1 MKEER
6 KYAIIVTLIA
16 VLLCA
21 LTIFVGV
28 KICDLINERDA
39 LKERVSDIA
48 TTEEPTEEEFSG
60 LVEIPINATFD
71 TADLTFVEEST
82 NGVGDKVK
90 VYKDK
95 DGNEFTVNEEGRLI
109 RTMSKPGAWSED
121 AAMDADALLDIAH
134 AYMVDT
140 YGADFEPFAHSATHR
155 NRTTEDHQSFI
166 IEYRN
171 ATEDQFYFICIWDN
185 GVVLWSQ
192 FSNTTDVQTAE

>member
-6 KYAIIVTLIA
+6 KYAVIVTLIA

-39 LKERVSDIA
+39 LKERVSDIV
-48 TTEEPTEEEFSG
+48 TTEEPTEEESSG
-60 LVEIPINATFD
+60 LVEIPTDATFD

-95 DGNEFTVNEEGRLI
+95 DSNEFTVNEEGRLI

-121 AAMDADALLDIAH
+121 AAMDADALLDVAH

-140 YGADFEPFAHSATHR
+140 YGADFAPFAYTATHR
-155 NRTTEDHQSFI
+155 NRTTDNHQSYI

>member
-6 KYAIIVTLIA
+6 KYAVIVTLIA

-39 LKERVSDIA
+39 LKERVSDIV
-48 TTEEPTEEEFSG
+48 TTEEPTEEESSG
-60 LVEIPINATFD
+60 LVEIPTDATFD

-95 DGNEFTVNEEGRLI
+95 DDNEFTVNEEGRLI
-109 RTMSKPGAWSED
+109 RTMSNPGAWSED
-121 AAMDADALLDIAH
+121 TAIDADTLLDVAH
-134 AYMVDT
+134 AYMADT
-140 YGADFEPFAHSATHR
+140 YGADFEPFAYTATHR
-155 NRTTEDHQSFI
+155 NRTTDNHQSFI

-192 FSNTTDVQTAE
+192 FSNTADVQTAE

>member
-1 MKEER
+1 MKEEG
-6 KYAIIVTLIA
+6 KYDVIVTLIA

-28 KICDLINERDA
+28 KTCALISERDA
-39 LKERVSDIA
+39 LNERASDIV

-60 LVEIPINATFD
+60 LVEIPTDTTFD

-95 DGNEFTVNEEGRLI
+95 DDNEFTVNEEGRLI

-121 AAMDADALLDIAH
+121 TAMDADTLLDVAH
-134 AYMVDT
+134 AYMADT
-140 YGADFEPFAHSATHR
+140 YGADFEPFAYTATHR
-155 NRTTEDHQSFI
+155 NRTTDNHQSFI

-185 GVVLWSQ
+185 GVILWSQ
-192 FSNTTDVQTAE
+192 FSNTADVQTAE

>member
-6 KYAIIVTLIA
+6 KYAVIVTLIA

-39 LKERVSDIA
+39 LKEQVSDIV
-48 TTEEPTEEEFSG
+48 TTEEPTEEESSG
-60 LVEIPINATFD
+60 LVEIPTDTTFD

-95 DGNEFTVNEEGRLI
+95 DDNEFTVNEEGRLI

-121 AAMDADALLDIAH
+121 AAMDTDALLDVAH

-140 YGADFEPFAHSATHR
+140 YGADFEPFAYTATHR
-155 NRTTEDHQSFI
+155 NRTTDNHQSYI

-192 FSNTTDVQTAE
+192 FSNTVDVQTAE

>member
-6 KYAIIVTLIA
+6 KYAFIVTAIA

-39 LKERVSDIA
+39 LKERVSDIVA
-48 TTEEPTEEEFSG
+48 TEEPTEEEFSG
-60 LVEIPINATFD
+60 LVEIPTDTTFD

-121 AAMDADALLDIAH
+121 AAMDADALLDVAH
-134 AYMVDT
+134 AYMADT
-140 YGADFEPFAHSATHR
+140 YGDDFAPFAYTATHR
-155 NRTTEDHQSFI
+155 NRTTDDHQSFI

>member
-6 KYAIIVTLIA
+6 KYAVIVTLIA

-39 LKERVSDIA
+39 LKEQVSDIV
-48 TTEEPTEEEFSG
+48 TTEEPTEEESSG
-60 LVEIPINATFD
+60 LVEIPTDATFD

-95 DGNEFTVNEEGRLI
+95 DGNEFTANEEGRLI

-121 AAMDADALLDIAH
+121 TAMDADALLDVAH

-140 YGADFEPFAHSATHR
+140 YGADFEPFAYTATHR
-155 NRTTEDHQSFI
+155 NRTTDNHQSFI

-171 ATEDQFYFICIWDN
+171 ATEDQLTELETVYNNLVDLATDRGIYVD
-185 GVVLWSQ
+185 
-192 FSNTTDVQTAE
+192 TTN

>member
-6 KYAIIVTLIA
+6 KYAVIVTAIA

-28 KICDLINERDA
+28 KICELINERDA
-39 LKERVSDIA
+39 LKEQVSDIV
-48 TTEEPTEEEFSG
+48 TTEESSG
-60 LVEIPINATFD
+60 LVEIPTDTTFN
-71 TADLTFVEEST
+71 TAELTFVEEST
-82 NGVGDKVK
+82 NGVGEKTK

-95 DGNEFTVNEEGRLI
+95 DGNEFAVNEEGRLI

-121 AAMDADALLDIAH
+121 AAMDADALLDVAH

-140 YGADFEPFAHSATHR
+140 YGADFAPFAYAATHR
-155 NRTTEDHQSFI
+155 NRTTDNHQSYI

-171 ATEDQFYFICIWDN
+171 ASENQFYFVCIWDN

-192 FSNTTDVQTAE
+192 FSNTTDVQTVE

>member
-6 KYAIIVTLIA
+6 KYAVIVTLIA

-39 LKERVSDIA
+39 LKERVSDIV

-60 LVEIPINATFD
+60 LVEIPTDATFD

-82 NGVGDKVK
+82 NGVGDKAK

-121 AAMDADALLDIAH
+121 AAMDADALLDVAH

-140 YGADFEPFAHSATHR
+140 YGADFAPFAYTATHR
-155 NRTTEDHQSFI
+155 NRTTDNHQSYI

-192 FSNTTDVQTAE
+192 FSNTVDVQTAE

>member
-1 MKEER
+1 MW
-6 KYAIIVTLIA
+6 
-16 VLLCA
+16 
-21 LTIFVGV
+21 
-28 KICDLINERDA
+28 KI
-39 LKERVSDIA
+39 
-48 TTEEPTEEEFSG
+48 PTDT
-60 LVEIPINATFD
+60 TFD

-95 DGNEFTVNEEGRLI
+95 DDNEFTVNEEGRLI

-121 AAMDADALLDIAH
+121 AAMDADALLDVAH
-134 AYMVDT
+134 AYMIDT
-140 YGADFEPFAHSATHR
+140 YGADFTPFAYTATHR
-155 NRTTEDHQSFI
+155 NRTTDDHQSYI

>member
-6 KYAIIVTLIA
+6 KYAVIVTLIA

-48 TTEEPTEEEFSG
+48 TTEEPTEEESSG
-60 LVEIPINATFD
+60 LVEIPTDATFD

-109 RTMSKPGAWSED
+109 RTMSEPGAWSED
-121 AAMDADALLDIAH
+121 AAMDADALRDVAH
-134 AYMVDT
+134 AYMADT
-140 YGADFEPFAHSATHR
+140 YGDDFTPFAYTATHR
-155 NRTTEDHQSFI
+155 NRTTDDHQSYI

>member
-6 KYAIIVTLIA
+6 KYAVIVTVIA

-28 KICDLINERDA
+28 KICELINERDA
-39 LKERVSDIA
+39 LKEQVSDIA
-48 TTEEPTEEEFSG
+48 TTEEPTEESSG
-60 LVEIPINATFD
+60 LVEIPTDTTFD
-71 TADLTFVEEST
+71 TAELTFVEEST
-82 NGVGDKVK
+82 NGVGEKVK

-95 DGNEFTVNEEGRLI
+95 DSNEFTVNEEGRLI

-121 AAMDADALLDIAH
+121 AAMDADALLDVAH

-140 YGADFEPFAHSATHR
+140 YGADFAPFAYTATHR
-155 NRTTEDHQSFI
+155 NRTTDDHQSYI

-171 ATEDQFYFICIWDN
+171 ATEDQFYFVCIWDN

-192 FSNTTDVQTAE
+192 FSNTADVQTAE

>member
-6 KYAIIVTLIA
+6 KYAVIVTAIA

-39 LKERVSDIA
+39 LKERASDIV
-48 TTEEPTEEEFSG
+48 TTEEPTEEESSG
-60 LVEIPINATFD
+60 LVEIPTDTTFD
-71 TADLTFVEEST
+71 TADLTFVEESA
-82 NGVGDKVK
+82 NGVGDKAK

-121 AAMDADALLDIAH
+121 TAMDADTLLDVAH
-134 AYMVDT
+134 AYMADT
-140 YGADFEPFAHSATHR
+140 YGADFAPFAYTATHR
-155 NRTTEDHQSFI
+155 NRTTDNHQSFI

-185 GVVLWSQ
+185 GVILWSQ
-192 FSNTTDVQTAE
+192 FSNTADVQTAE

>member
-6 KYAIIVTLIA
+6 KYAVIVTLIA

-48 TTEEPTEEEFSG
+48 TTEEPTEEESSG
-60 LVEIPINATFD
+60 LVEIPTDATFD

-82 NGVGDKVK
+82 NGVGEKVK

-109 RTMSKPGAWSED
+109 RTMSKPGVWSED
-121 AAMDADALLDIAH
+121 AAMDADALLDVAH

-140 YGADFEPFAHSATHR
+140 YGDDFTPFAYTDTHR
-155 NRTTEDHQSFI
+155 NRTTDDHQSFI

>member
-6 KYAIIVTLIA
+6 KYAVIVTLIA

-39 LKERVSDIA
+39 LKEQVSDIV
-48 TTEEPTEEEFSG
+48 TTEEPTEEESSG
-60 LVEIPINATFD
+60 LVGIPTDATFD

-95 DGNEFTVNEEGRLI
+95 DDNEFTANEEGRLI

-121 AAMDADALLDIAH
+121 TAMDADALLDVAH

-140 YGADFEPFAHSATHR
+140 YGADFEPFAYTATHR
-155 NRTTEDHQSFI
+155 NRTTGNHQSFI

-192 FSNTTDVQTAE
+192 FSNTADVQTAE

>member
-6 KYAIIVTLIA
+6 KYAVIVTLIA

-39 LKERVSDIA
+39 LKERVSDIV

-60 LVEIPINATFD
+60 LVEIPTDTTFD

-95 DGNEFTVNEEGRLI
+95 DGDEFTVNEEGRLI

-121 AAMDADALLDIAH
+121 AAMDADALLDVAH
-134 AYMVDT
+134 AYMADT
-140 YGADFEPFAHSATHR
+140 YGDDFTPFAYTATHR
-155 NRTTEDHQSFI
+155 NRTTDNHQSYI

-171 ATEDQFYFICIWDN
+171 VTEDQFYFICIWDN

>member
-6 KYAIIVTLIA
+6 KYAVIVTLIA

-39 LKERVSDIA
+39 LKERVSDIV
-48 TTEEPTEEEFSG
+48 TTEEPTEEESSG
-60 LVEIPINATFD
+60 LVEIPTDTTFD

-82 NGVGDKVK
+82 NGVGDKVR

-95 DGNEFTVNEEGRLI
+95 DDKEFTVNEEGRLI

-121 AAMDADALLDIAH
+121 AAMDADALLDVAH
-134 AYMVDT
+134 AYMANT
-140 YGADFEPFAHSATHR
+140 YGDDFTPFAYTATHR
-155 NRTTEDHQSFI
+155 NRTTDNHQSYI

>member
-6 KYAIIVTLIA
+6 KYAVIVTLIA

-39 LKERVSDIA
+39 LKERVSDIVA
-48 TTEEPTEEEFSG
+48 TEEPTEEESSG
-60 LVEIPINATFD
+60 LVEIPTDATFD
-71 TADLTFVEEST
+71 TADLTFVEEGT
-82 NGVGDKVK
+82 NGVGEKVK

-121 AAMDADALLDIAH
+121 AAMDADALLDAAH
-134 AYMVDT
+134 AYMADT
-140 YGADFEPFAHSATHR
+140 YGGDFTPFAYTATHR
-155 NRTTEDHQSFI
+155 NRTTDDHQSYI

-192 FSNTTDVQTAE
+192 FSNTADVQTAE

>member
-6 KYAIIVTLIA
+6 KYAVIVTLIA

-39 LKERVSDIA
+39 LKERASDIV

-60 LVEIPINATFD
+60 LVEIPTDTTFD
-71 TADLTFVEEST
+71 TADLTFVEENT

-95 DGNEFTVNEEGRLI
+95 DGNEFTVNEEDRLV

-121 AAMDADALLDIAH
+121 AAMDADALLDVAH

-140 YGADFEPFAHSATHR
+140 YGADFAPFAYAATHS
-155 NRTTEDHQSFI
+155 NRTTDDHKSYI

-171 ATEDQFYFICIWDN
+171 ATENQFYFICIWDN

-192 FSNTTDVQTAE
+192 FSDTADVQTAE

>member
-6 KYAIIVTLIA
+6 KYAVIVTLIA

-39 LKERVSDIA
+39 LKERVSDIV
-48 TTEEPTEEEFSG
+48 TTEEPTEEESSG
-60 LVEIPINATFD
+60 LVEIPTDTTFD
-71 TADLTFVEEST
+71 TADLTFVEESA
-82 NGVGDKVK
+82 NGVGDKAK

-121 AAMDADALLDIAH
+121 AAMDAGALLDVAH

-140 YGADFEPFAHSATHR
+140 YGADFVPFAYTATHR
-155 NRTTEDHQSFI
+155 NRTTDNHQSFI

-192 FSNTTDVQTAE
+192 FSNTADVQTAE

>member
-6 KYAIIVTLIA
+6 KYAVIVTLIA

-39 LKERVSDIA
+39 LKERVSDIV

-60 LVEIPINATFD
+60 LVEIPTDSTFD

-95 DGNEFTVNEEGRLI
+95 DGNEFTMNEEGRLI
-109 RTMSKPGAWSED
+109 RTMSRPGAWSED
-121 AAMDADALLDIAH
+121 ATMDADALLDVAH

-140 YGADFEPFAHSATHR
+140 YGDDFTPFAYTATHR
-155 NRTTEDHQSFI
+155 NRTTDNHQSYI

>member
-6 KYAIIVTLIA
+6 KYAVIVTLIA

-39 LKERVSDIA
+39 LKERVSDIV
-48 TTEEPTEEEFSG
+48 TTEEPTEEESSG
-60 LVEIPINATFD
+60 LVEIPTDTIFD

-82 NGVGDKVK
+82 NGVGEKVK

-95 DGNEFTVNEEGRLI
+95 DDNEFTVNEEGRLI

-121 AAMDADALLDIAH
+121 ATMDADALLDVAH
-134 AYMVDT
+134 AYMANT
-140 YGADFEPFAHSATHR
+140 YGDDFTPFVYTATHR
-155 NRTTEDHQSFI
+155 NRTTDNHQSYI

>member
-6 KYAIIVTLIA
+6 KYAVIVTLIA

-39 LKERVSDIA
+39 LKERVSDIV
-48 TTEEPTEEEFSG
+48 TTEEPTEEESSG
-60 LVEIPINATFD
+60 LVEIPTDTTFD
-71 TADLTFVEEST
+71 TADLIFVEEST

-121 AAMDADALLDIAH
+121 AAMDADALLDVAH

-140 YGADFEPFAHSATHR
+140 YGDDFEPFAYTATHR
-155 NRTTEDHQSFI
+155 NRTTDNHQSYI

-171 ATEDQFYFICIWDN
+171 ATEDQFYLICIWDN

-192 FSNTTDVQTAE
+192 FSNTTDVQTVE